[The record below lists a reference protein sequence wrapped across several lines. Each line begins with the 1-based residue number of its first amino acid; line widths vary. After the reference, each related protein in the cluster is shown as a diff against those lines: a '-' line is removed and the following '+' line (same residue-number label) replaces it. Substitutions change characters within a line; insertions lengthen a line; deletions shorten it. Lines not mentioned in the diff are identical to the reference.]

1 MQLLWKP
8 SRRRY
13 LSTPAA
19 SMGTFMVQL
28 ASQTITY
35 LSVPT
40 ACAMAYC
47 AHASSLGSVGTPR
60 PCMLL
65 RCWRRAALMRMC
77 AAMYP
82 EDSQAGT
89 HS

>member
-28 ASQTITY
+28 ASQKFTY
-35 LSVPT
+35 LSVPM
-40 ACAMAYC
+40 ACALAC
-47 AHASSLGSVGTPR
+47 SARASSFRSVGTPR
-60 PCMLL
+60 PCMRL
-65 RCWRRAALMRMC
+65 RCWRRAALMQMC
-77 AAMYP
+77 AAMYL
-82 EDSQAGT
+82 EDSQTGT